1 MGNTLKEMHD
11 IQGALQC
18 YTRAIQINPA
28 FADAHSNLASVH
40 KDSGNIPEAIQSYR
54 TALKLKP
61 NFPDAFCNLAHCL
74 QIGKYCNQTF
84 DQKIGQ
90 FSIVFSPIC
99 ETVCDWTD
107 YNTRMKTL
115 VNIVADQLE
124 KNRLPSVHPHH
135 SMLYPLSHEFRK
147 QIANRHAQLCL
158 EKVSV
163 MHKPA
168 FKFAANLASDG
179 RIRIGYVSSDFGN
192 HPTSHLMQSIP
203 GVHDRS
209 KVEIFCYR

>member
-1 MGNTLKEMHD
+1 
-11 IQGALQC
+11 
-18 YTRAIQINPA
+18 
-28 FADAHSNLASVH
+28 
-40 KDSGNIPEAIQSYR
+40 
-54 TALKLKP
+54 
-61 NFPDAFCNLAHCL
+61 
-74 QIGKYCNQTF
+74 
-84 DQKIGQ
+84 
-90 FSIVFSPIC
+90 
-99 ETVCDWTD
+99 
-107 YNTRMKTL
+107 MKTL

-163 MHKPA
+163 LHKSPY
-168 FKFAANLASDG
+168 KFSMNLSTDG

-203 GVHDRS
+203 GVHDRN
-209 KVEIFCYR
+209 KVEIFCYRYVIKVFGNTFFLIDRCINFVISFCKRILGLINIYRKIIGIL

>member
-1 MGNTLKEMHD
+1 MPTPTWRPYIKTPEIYRKL
-11 IQGALQC
+11 
-18 YTRAIQINPA
+18 
-28 FADAHSNLASVH
+28 SNLIVQLWNWNLISLTLSAIWLTVYKSVSVDNH
-40 KDSGNIPEAIQSYR
+40 ISFNSKIRHFSLIFSYFY
-54 TALKLKP
+54 L
-61 NFPDAFCNLAHCL
+61 
-74 QIGKYCNQTF
+74 
-84 DQKIGQ
+84 
-90 FSIVFSPIC
+90 
-99 ETVCDWTD
+99 VCDWTD